1 MCVLHLEPAV
11 KEERSNAARRRGVYV
26 SNFVLNMVLISDDIC
41 SNCSFGLK
49 TEMGI
54 TRSAA
59 ASQQFAY
66 CRNGGRVKKQRFSGV
81 YAFDIRHLLEIACKS
96 RGTDFNFQIVILK
109 VKEVCFPAIR

>member
-1 MCVLHLEPAV
+1 MGNGFLE
-11 KEERSNAARRRGVYV
+11 N
-26 SNFVLNMVLISDDIC
+26 
-41 SNCSFGLK
+41 SFGLK
-49 TEMGI
+49 TEMTGHVTGM

-81 YAFDIRHLLEIACKS
+81 YAFDIRHLSEIARKS

-109 VKEVCFPAIR
+109 AKEMCFPAIR

>member
-66 CRNGGRVKKQRFSGV
+66 CSNGGRVKKQRFSLGPTKI
-81 YAFDIRHLLEIACKS
+81 FENIKTGS
-96 RGTDFNFQIVILK
+96 LK
-109 VKEVCFPAIR
+109 DYLYF